1 MRISQLP
8 RPSQQI
14 LEVLYQQ
21 YLQNNYH
28 ESLITY
34 DTFGCSKRELS
45 GPLDVLNRFELLEVC
60 DLRREGLRY
69 LLSAKGIDLCEN
81 SAEFKTSALLAE
93 SDMSTKDWELLN
105 NFILE
110 IDNLSSSVMDKK
122 SNLKEQLVK
131 LINEVDAESLA
142 DVLSE
147 LLCH

>member
-28 ESLITY
+28 EPLITY
-34 DTFGCSKRELS
+34 DTFGCTKTELS
-45 GPLDVLNRFELLEVC
+45 GPLEVLNKFELLEVC
-60 DLRREGLRY
+60 DPRRENLRY
-69 LLSAKGIDLCEN
+69 SFSAKGIDLCEN
-81 SAEFKTSALLAE
+81 SAEFKTSALLAN

-105 NFILE
+105 NFISE
-110 IDNLSSSVMDKK
+110 IDNLGSSVMDRK
-122 SNLKEQLVK
+122 SNLKEHLVK
-131 LINEVDAESLA
+131 LINEADAEPLA